1 MNRKSLLVNLS
12 SERTYKRTITV
23 VLNWH
28 ISLTN
33 HVEKPFKFGSF
44 QIQDLIYPLYD
55 LLCMDKI
62 MSDTRRLF
70 SATNIAG
77 YILGLLGISMIAVTQ
92 ALTTLI
98 PLLFA
103 PVVCGVLGL
112 VLYNLQSGDAPVNT
126 VGTTPNAV
134 SQK

>member
-1 MNRKSLLVNLS
+1 MIAGQTGAGKSSCINSIVTSLLVRANPD
-12 SERTYKRTITV
+12 EVKMVMVDPKRV
-23 VLNWH
+23 ELGQYNNVPHL
-28 ISLTN
+28 LTK
-33 HVEKPFKFGSF
+33 V
-44 QIQDLIYPLYD
+44 
-55 LLCMDKI
+55 
-62 MSDTRRLF
+62 DTRRLF

-126 VGTTPNAV
+126 AGTTPNAV